1 MSGPLDFTAH
11 AARFGPRP
19 KADDDTTTMSDTE
32 TSSSEPPSSSDRPC
46 ADDDSP
52 GRQPAADTGCTFDLL
67 DKKNLLDAPL
77 RSALTGQVRAALDC
91 VRAKGEIRVDIVD
104 DAAMSHAHMEYL
116 EIEGTTD
123 VLTFDLA
130 NGGSAD
136 GMPLDVDIMICLD
149 EAARQAHK
157 LGHPVEHE
165 MTLYIIHGVLHC
177 LGYDD
182 ITEAGAA
189 RMHAEEDR
197 LLTAAGIGAVFHA
210 ARGPDGEDA
219 GAGGGS

>member
-1 MSGPLDFTAH
+1 
-11 AARFGPRP
+11 
-19 KADDDTTTMSDTE
+19 MSDTE

-52 GRQPAADTGCTFDLL
+52 GRQPASDTGCTFDLL
-67 DKKNLLDAPL
+67 DKKNLLDASVC
-77 RSALTGQVRAALDC
+77 SALTGQVRAALDC
-91 VRAKGEIRVDIVD
+91 AFAHGEIRADIVD

-123 VLTFDLA
+123 VLTFDLT

-136 GMPLDVDIMICLD
+136 GMPLDVDIMICID

-157 LGHPVEHE
+157 RGHPVEHE
-165 MTLYIIHGVLHC
+165 MTLYIVHGVLHC

-182 ITEAGAA
+182 ITEAESA

-197 LLTAAGIGAVFHA
+197 LLTAAGIGAVFHN
-210 ARGPDGEDA
+210 ARGSDGD
-219 GAGGGS
+219 GGGS